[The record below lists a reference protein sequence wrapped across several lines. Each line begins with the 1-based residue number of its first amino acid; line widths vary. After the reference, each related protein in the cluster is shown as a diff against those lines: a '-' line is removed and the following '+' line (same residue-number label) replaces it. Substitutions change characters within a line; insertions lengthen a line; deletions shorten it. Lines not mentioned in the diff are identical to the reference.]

1 MNELEINIYRMYEK
15 GIYVY
20 IYNNNL
26 YKSNKQMLL
35 LFIFVSIVFLLF
47 VIMVNRFQR
56 EGGGMGYYLVR

>member
-1 MNELEINIYRMYEK
+1 MNESEINIYRMYEK

-20 IYNNNL
+20 VYNNNL

-56 EGGGMGYYLVR
+56 EGGGTGYYLVR